1 MINKTRTTINVEDTA
16 AFCNEFIKLLEY
28 IYFVDPCNENEL
40 TVILIFLVRISINRL
55 LYQLITARTH
65 CLDLFK
71 DINITDCNINFDDL
85 TTSDFNEQSTIPTDK
100 SQNALLASF

>member
-16 AFCNEFIKLLEY
+16 AFCNEFIELLEY

-40 TVILIFLVRISINRL
+40 IVILIFLVRISINRL

-71 DINITDCNINFDDL
+71 DINITDCNIKFA
-85 TTSDFNEQSTIPTDK
+85 TSDFNEQSTIPTDK
-100 SQNALLASF
+100 SQNALFASV